1 MRPGCS
7 GCNHARGIIKNKVS
21 GMLMQFTGE
30 DSRKQFYIDNVNRTY
45 VAYMTNQ
52 VPYEWFGYV
61 HRMSRSEYKL
71 YFDEELNDKLD
82 EALIRATDNYVFN
95 ADHGT
100 LFQVL
105 VNKFKR
111 K

>member
-1 MRPGCS
+1 MTCQS
-7 GCNHARGIIKNKVS
+7 CQHARGLVKYEA
-21 GMLMQFTGE
+21 GRMLAKFINN

-45 VAYMTNQ
+45 VAYMTDQ

-61 HRMSRSEYKL
+61 HRMSCSEYKL
-71 YFDEELNDKLD
+71 YFGEDLNEQLD
-82 EALIRATDNYVFN
+82 EALIKATENYKFN

>member
-1 MRPGCS
+1 
-7 GCNHARGIIKNKVS
+7 
-21 GMLMQFTGE
+21 MLAKFINN

-45 VAYMTNQ
+45 VAYMTDQ

-61 HRMSRSEYKL
+61 HRMSCSEYKL
-71 YFDEELNDKLD
+71 YFGEDLNEQLD
-82 EALIRATDNYVFN
+82 EALIKATENYKFN